1 MIEGTVNDPVKV
13 PEPHKSHGSYHWT
26 FERALSVALIPLI
39 VTPFVTGS
47 STPVL
52 DALIGSS
59 VVLHSHIG
67 FDAMITDYIP
77 KRHYPKSY
85 ALFTWG
91 LRAATVVVLIGVYE
105 FQVNEVGTFSF
116 ASVSGADFLRDRRGN
131 QEGVDC
137 LIYFLFIHAVIEN
150 WQSK

>member
-1 MIEGTVNDPVKV
+1 MANNLFLHPRILEVIQGTVNDPVPI
-13 PEPHKSHGSYHWT
+13 PEPHKSHGSYHWV

-47 STPVL
+47 SFPAL
-52 DALIGSS
+52 DALLGAT

-77 KRHYPKSY
+77 KRHYPKTY
-85 ALFTWG
+85 TLFHWG

-105 FQVNEVGTFSF
+105 FQVNEVGIPP
-116 ASVSGADFLRDRRGN
+116 A
-131 QEGVDC
+131 
-137 LIYFLFIHAVIEN
+137 LFRL
-150 WQSK
+150 